1 MGQEEEGKG
10 PPEITG
16 ESRSRRTYPA
26 DPYSKVPRFPQSSS
40 YGSRAI
46 KKVGPV
52 CHDVDE
58 KTMANIILRP
68 VVRMEDTGLSQA
80 EQNQLASGFR
90 SANST
95 FGSNMIASLDLSLG

>member
-1 MGQEEEGKG
+1 MGQEEERKG
-10 PPEITG
+10 PPKITG
-16 ESRSRRTYPA
+16 ESRSRRAYPA
-26 DPYSKVPRFPQSSS
+26 DPHSKVPRFSQSSS

-46 KKVGPV
+46 KKAGHV

-58 KTMANIILRP
+58 KTLANIILRP

-95 FGSNMIASLDLSLG
+95 FGSNMIASPHLSFG

>member
-10 PPEITG
+10 APEITG

-26 DPYSKVPRFPQSSS
+26 DPYSKVPRFPQSTS

-58 KTMANIILRP
+58 KTMVNIILRP

>member
-1 MGQEEEGKG
+1 MGQEEERKG
-10 PPEITG
+10 PPKITG

-26 DPYSKVPRFPQSSS
+26 DPYSEVPRFPQSSS

-46 KKVGPV
+46 KKAGHV
-52 CHDVDE
+52 CHDMDE
-58 KTMANIILRP
+58 KTITNIILRP

-95 FGSNMIASLDLSLG
+95 FGSNMIASPHLSFG

>member
-26 DPYSKVPRFPQSSS
+26 DPYSKVPRFPQGSS

-46 KKVGPV
+46 KKVGHI

-95 FGSNMIASLDLSLG
+95 FGSNMIASLHLFFG